1 MKRLTL
7 PLLLCTL
14 LALGEAADTKDEL
27 ETEETFPEEFPDTWE
42 RLESEETLPEAFPVY
57 GEPESEG
64 PFPEDLLEEEEE
76 TRNGTDTPV
85 NKQQRASRSF
95 WNRFGGRIYRF
106 FDFDETWTTAERVC
120 RSYAANLASVHSFDE
135 DNFIR
140 NMIRRGGPEAWIGA
154 TDAQR
159 EGRWFWSD
167 GTHFSYR
174 NWCPREPNNLA
185 NQDCVVINFRGS
197 RCWDDTKCNIRR
209 PFICAKR
216 A

>member
-7 PLLLCTL
+7 PLLLCAL

-27 ETEETFPEEFPDTWE
+27 ETKETFT
-42 RLESEETLPEAFPVY
+42 AFPVY

-64 PFPEDLLEEEEE
+64 PFPE
-76 TRNGTDTPV
+76 V
-85 NKQQRASRSF
+85 NKQQRAGRSF

-120 RSYAANLASVHSFDE
+120 RSYGANLASVHSFNE

-197 RCWDDTKCNIRR
+197 RCWDDTNCNIRR